1 MNKDKTLR
9 AIPVFNTDEEAE
21 RFVNEANLTEYDSTG
36 FKLVRFTFKEK
47 DKHSP
52 EDVKSG
58 HHGANV

>member
-47 DKHSP
+47 DKHSQ
-52 EDVKSG
+52 
-58 HHGANV
+58 